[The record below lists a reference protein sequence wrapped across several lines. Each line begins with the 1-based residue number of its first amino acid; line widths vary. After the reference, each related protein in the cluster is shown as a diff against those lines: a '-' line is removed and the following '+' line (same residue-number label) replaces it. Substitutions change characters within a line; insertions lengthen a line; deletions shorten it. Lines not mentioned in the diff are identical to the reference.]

1 MMNTI
6 LETIDRLQERAE
18 SSYICIINDD
28 RAIGNRLEAYEEA
41 SVSDNVSTLTFRVKI
56 NDSNLIEISYGDK
69 KEILYIPYVK
79 EYIQKYNP
87 TSISSVIDAIHMG
100 VKDDY
105 ENSECRDEIIR
116 EFLESIPSLE
126 DELSGGFE

>member
-1 MMNTI
+1 MNTI
-6 LETIDRLQERAE
+6 LETIDRLQKRAE
-18 SSYICIINDD
+18 SSYMCIINDD
-28 RAIGNRLEAYEEA
+28 RAISTRLEAYEEA
-41 SVSDNVSTLTFRVKI
+41 SVSDNVSTLIFRVKI

-69 KEILYIPYVK
+69 KEILYIPYIK
-79 EYIQKYNP
+79 KYIQKYNP

-105 ENSECRDEIIR
+105 ENSEGYDEIIR

>member
-1 MMNTI
+1 MKNTV
-6 LETIDRLQERAE
+6 LETIDRLQKRAE

-56 NDSNLIEISYGDK
+56 NHSNLIEISYGDK

-105 ENSECRDEIIR
+105 ENSEGYNEIIR